1 MRELARAGR
10 VLNTWFYDNMRQLPW
25 RQTRDPYC
33 IWVSEVMLQ
42 QTRVETV
49 LRYYDR
55 FLHRF
60 PTVQSLASADKDE
73 VFKLWEGLGYYRR
86 AEYLIKGAQFIVAS
100 CNGEFPKTSENLRK
114 IPGIGDYTAAA
125 VAAQAFGEKAAAVDG
140 NVLRVTARLTGFED
154 PIDKPTA
161 KAKAAA
167 ASLAMMPEG
176 EAWSHTQAMMEL
188 GALICLPKAPR
199 CNLCP
204 VQDFCRAWAMGME
217 QELPVRPAKRGQTVI
232 PRTIYLITDGARW
245 LIRRRPEEGLLRGMW
260 EFPGEDA
267 GEEGFLL
274 PFVITRRENAM
285 ACRHVF
291 THRIWDMQAQ
301 LLTVA
306 PCDPPERCQWVTA
319 EELAALALPSAV
331 SPFRTWILNANGNCP

>member
-1 MRELARAGR
+1 MSELARAGR
-10 VLNTWFYDNMRQLPW
+10 ALNLWFYENMRPLPW

-55 FLHRF
+55 FLAHF

-86 AEYLIKGAQFIVAS
+86 AEYLIRGARYIVDTLD
-100 CNGEFPKTSENLRK
+100 GEFPKTAENLRK

-154 PIDKPTA
+154 PIDKPAA
-161 KAKAAA
+161 KEKAAA
-167 ASLAMMPEG
+167 ASLAMMPQG

-188 GALICLPKAPR
+188 GALICLPKSPR

-204 VQDFCRAWAMGME
+204 VQPFCRAFLLGLE
-217 QELPVRPAKRGQTVI
+217 QELPVRPAKKGQTVI
-232 PRTIYLITDGARW
+232 RRAVYLITDGTRW

-267 GEEGFLL
+267 GEEGFLSA
-274 PFVITRRENAM
+274 FAITCREPAM
-285 ACRHVF
+285 DYRHVF

-306 PCDPPERCQWVTA
+306 PCEPPERCRWVTA
-319 EELAALALPSAV
+319 QELEALALPSAV
-331 SPFRTWILNANGNCP
+331 SPFRTWILQK